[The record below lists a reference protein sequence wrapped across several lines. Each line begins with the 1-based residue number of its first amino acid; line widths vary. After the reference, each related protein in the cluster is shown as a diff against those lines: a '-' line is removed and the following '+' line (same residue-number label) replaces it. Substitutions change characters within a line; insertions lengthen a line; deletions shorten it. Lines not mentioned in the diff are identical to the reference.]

1 MKPSTIRRRLAV
13 IPLTLAFALTSM
25 QVSASA
31 SQPDHR
37 ASSPDRP
44 AQVAREIA
52 RALAQ
57 DDLPKADRRKLA
69 TEALDALQMTD
80 LPAQM
85 GQGARRI
92 AETGSAQVPTRDE
105 LAELARKAG
114 GGSVAIPE
122 QNRAAAPATAAT
134 VAPTYTSGNGW
145 WRPPGVPGVDVS
157 SHQGNVDWS
166 YAYGKGAR
174 FAYVKATQSWP
185 STLYKNPYF
194 NQQYNGSYKAG
205 LIRGAY
211 HFAMPA
217 TSSGTTQA
225 KQFVANG
232 GGWSADGKTMPPLLD
247 IEWNP
252 YNSSDYP
259 QGKGNA
265 CYGMSATEL
274 SNWIYDFGVEVKRLT
289 GRVPMIYTAK
299 SWWDSCT
306 NGTTRFKNWPLHIA
320 RYPSAAQDT
329 PGALPGGWPIYSV
342 WQYSTTTGFISP
354 SKGVDGNVF
363 NGSLAGLQKFA
374 RYAS

>member
-1 MKPSTIRRRLAV
+1 MNFLPARHRLVVLPVA
-13 IPLTLAFALTSM
+13 LAFSLTSM
-25 QVSASA
+25 LAPASA
-31 SQPDHR
+31 APPERQPASAGQSDHVG
-37 ASSPDRP
+37 
-44 AQVAREIA
+44 QEIA

-57 DDLPKADRRKLA
+57 DNLPTAERLELA
-69 TEALDALQMTD
+69 GRALEALNRSE

-85 GQGARRI
+85 GQGAQRI
-92 AETGSAQVPTRDE
+92 AETGSAQVPTRAE
-105 LAELARKAG
+105 LAELAQTAG
-114 GGSVAIPE
+114 GGGVSIPE
-122 QNRAAAPATAAT
+122 HDRGAIDPRTGAIAPAF
-134 VAPTYTSGNGW
+134 TSGNGW

-194 NQQYNGSYKAG
+194 NQQYNGSYQAG

-265 CYGMSATEL
+265 CYGMSATQL

-306 NGTTRFKNWPLHIA
+306 NGTTRFKGWPLHIA

-329 PGALPGGWPIYSV
+329 PGALPGGWPIHSV

-363 NGSLAGLQKFA
+363 NGSLAGLKKFA
-374 RYAS
+374 GVAG

>member
-1 MKPSTIRRRLAV
+1 MKPTSARRRMAA
-13 IPLTLAFALTSM
+13 IPLTLAFALASM
-25 QVSASA
+25 QVPASA
-31 SQPDHR
+31 SPADPG
-37 ASSPDRP
+37 AASPDQS
-44 AQVAREIA
+44 AQVAQKIA
-52 RALAQ
+52 DALAQ
-57 DDLPKADRRKLA
+57 DELPAAERRKLA
-69 TEALDALQMTD
+69 TEAVEALKMPE

-92 AETGSAQVPTRDE
+92 AETGSAQVPTR
-105 LAELARKAG
+105 AELAQLAQEAG
-114 GGSVAIPE
+114 GTDVSIPARDRG
-122 QNRAAAPATAAT
+122 QVSALAAA
-134 VAPTYTSGNGW
+134 VAPAYTSGNGW

-157 SHQGNVDWS
+157 SHQGNVDWA

-225 KQFVANG
+225 RQFVANG

-252 YNSSDYP
+252 YSAADYP
-259 QGKGNA
+259 QGKGSS
-265 CYGMSATEL
+265 CFGMTPTQL
-274 SNWIYDFGVEVKRLT
+274 TTWIAAFGNEVKRLT
-289 GRVPMIYTAK
+289 GRVPMIYTAS
-299 SWWDSCT
+299 SWWNECT
-306 NGTTRFKNWPLHIA
+306 NKSTKFKGWPLHIA

-354 SKGVDGNVF
+354 TKGVDGNVF
-363 NGSLAGLQKFA
+363 NGSLAGLKKFA
-374 RYAS
+374 GVAG